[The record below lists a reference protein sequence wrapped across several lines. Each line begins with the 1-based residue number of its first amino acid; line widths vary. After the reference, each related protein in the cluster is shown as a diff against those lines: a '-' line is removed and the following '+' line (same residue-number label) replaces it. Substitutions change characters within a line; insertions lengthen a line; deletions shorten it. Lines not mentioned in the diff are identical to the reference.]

1 MKSGVADK
9 NKNLY
14 MRTILLRLKS
24 YIQVDLAKS
33 TSFYINRYKFL
44 LSIWALRCYH

>member
-1 MKSGVADK
+1 MKSGVDDK

-33 TSFYINRYKFL
+33 TSFHINRYKFL